1 MDLGRS
7 ILFGALYTILGFSI
21 AFLFLSISSY
31 LFFDMNGLEFLRM
44 VNDGRVLVHQSY
56 SDLGDN
62 NIIAKL
68 LSDKIYYSI
77 IAVVTLLILGSNIK
91 HQLNKHEEVQN
102 A

>member
-7 ILFGALYTILGFSI
+7 ILWGTLYTILGFGV
-21 AFLFLSISSY
+21 AFLFLQITTY
-31 LFFDMNGLEFLRM
+31 LFFGITGAEFIGQINGGRII
-44 VNDGRVLVHQSY
+44 VQQQYAAIGDG
-56 SDLGDN
+56 

-77 IAVVTLLILGSNIK
+77 ISIVTLLIWGSNIK
-91 HQLNKHEEVQN
+91 RQLNKEEVQN

>member
-1 MDLGRS
+1 MDWGRS
-7 ILFGALYTILGFSI
+7 ILWGTLYTALGFGI

-31 LFFDMNGLEFLRM
+31 LLVDMTGPAFISM
-44 VNDGRVLVHQSY
+44 VDGGRVTVQQSY
-56 SDLGDN
+56 SALGDN

-77 IAVVTLLILGSNIK
+77 VSLVVLLIWGSNIK
-91 HQLNKHEEVQN
+91 RQLNKEEVQN